1 MCLAVAACSKDE
13 LPGTHGEFA
22 SLTLS
27 VASSQNDVKTRAVS
41 ADADEQR
48 INNLYI
54 FIFNPDGSVDCRNY
68 ISSLSASSW
77 TGTISGLTC
86 GTGKSVAAIA
96 NTDNTVVDIT
106 REMLDGI
113 ASRAALDSCVVNLRG
128 KFIERGTNFLMT
140 GVAEN
145 VTVTADGPV
154 QVTVPLTRVDSKIRF
169 RVTEASGVTF
179 TSDDWRV
186 VSVPRKAG
194 MMASRTDLCTDP
206 AECFDTEWAL
216 SLIHI

>member
-1 MCLAVAACSKDE
+1 M
-13 LPGTHGEFA
+13 
-22 SLTLS
+22 
-27 VASSQNDVKTRAVS
+27 S

-54 FIFNPDGSVDCRNY
+54 FIFNPDGSVDYRNY

-140 GVAEN
+140 ASPRMSPSRP
-145 VTVTADGPV
+145 A
-154 QVTVPLTRVDSKIRF
+154 VP
-169 RVTEASGVTF
+169 
-179 TSDDWRV
+179 
-186 VSVPRKAG
+186 
-194 MMASRTDLCTDP
+194 SRLPCR
-206 AECFDTEWAL
+206 
-216 SLIHI
+216 

>member
-1 MCLAVAACSKDE
+1 MKRLFHIVWICLAVAACSKDE

-128 KFIERGTNFLMT
+128 KFIERLREIQCQPPMPVLLSQSLHAKHNAGAPS
-140 GVAEN
+140 VAWSHS
-145 VTVTADGPV
+145 V
-154 QVTVPLTRVDSKIRF
+154 IR
-169 RVTEASGVTF
+169 S
-179 TSDDWRV
+179 
-186 VSVPRKAG
+186 
-194 MMASRTDLCTDP
+194 
-206 AECFDTEWAL
+206 
-216 SLIHI
+216 

>member
-1 MCLAVAACSKDE
+1 MKRLFHIAWMCLAVAACSKDE

-77 TGTISGLTC
+77 TGTIG
-86 GTGKSVAAIA
+86 GPDVRARGKSSGRHCQYGQYGRRHYPRDARRHRLACGVGF
-96 NTDNTVVDIT
+96 V
-106 REMLDGI
+106 RGEPPGQ
-113 ASRAALDSCVVNLRG
+113 VNR
-128 KFIERGTNFLMT
+128 T
-140 GVAEN
+140 GHQLP
-145 VTVTADGPV
+145 VTASPRMSPSRPA
-154 QVTVPLTRVDSKIRF
+154 VP
-169 RVTEASGVTF
+169 
-179 TSDDWRV
+179 
-186 VSVPRKAG
+186 
-194 MMASRTDLCTDP
+194 SRLPCR
-206 AECFDTEWAL
+206 
-216 SLIHI
+216 

>member
-1 MCLAVAACSKDE
+1 MKRLFHIAWMCLAVAACSKDE

-77 TGTISGLTC
+77 TGTIGGLTC
-86 GTGKSVAAIA
+86 GTGKAWPPLPIRTIRSSTLPARCS
-96 NTDNTVVDIT
+96 T
-106 REMLDGI
+106 
-113 ASRAALDSCVVNLRG
+113 ASPRVRRWIRA
-128 KFIERGTNFLMT
+128 
-140 GVAEN
+140 
-145 VTVTADGPV
+145 
-154 QVTVPLTRVDSKIRF
+154 
-169 RVTEASGVTF
+169 
-179 TSDDWRV
+179 W
-186 VSVPRKAG
+186 
-194 MMASRTDLCTDP
+194 
-206 AECFDTEWAL
+206 
-216 SLIHI
+216 